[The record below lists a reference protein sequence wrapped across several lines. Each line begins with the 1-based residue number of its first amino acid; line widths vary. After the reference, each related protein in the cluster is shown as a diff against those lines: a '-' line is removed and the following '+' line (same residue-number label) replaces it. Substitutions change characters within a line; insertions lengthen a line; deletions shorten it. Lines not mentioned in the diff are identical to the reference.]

1 MADREVV
8 REDRCRICHDV
19 GPSTI
24 ANRTLPMTDRSL
36 LDTSTATWSELFGNG
51 KRYVVPRYQR
61 DYAWGIDEWSDLW
74 FDVEQLHDSSSH
86 YMGTV
91 VLKAEVDSR
100 WTIIDGQQRLAT
112 LSILALAVIAEIQG
126 LADEGV
132 APDENRERARLLR
145 DQLIS
150 SKDAASLKEES
161 RLRLNQSDDGFFQ
174 TRLVQDK
181 APPHPNKLKG
191 SEKNLWGAYQYF
203 KRQVRDRF
211 QNQRDGAA
219 LATFLHTRVASS
231 LVFIQIKVQDELSA
245 YTVFE
250 TLNARGLE
258 LTTTDLLKNYLFSL
272 AAQSTVDL
280 ETVQL
285 QWQKLVSIVE
295 VAKFPDFLYHYVV
308 SLGKEAKKH
317 RLFGRLREL
326 IKTREDVFAW
336 LERLEQAAELYV
348 ALSDPNDE
356 LWFEYPGAKV
366 HVRELVLFGVD
377 QYKPLVLAAKRVE
390 KREIDLTK
398 LLGLCSIVSMRA
410 TIIGHRNT
418 ADVLRAYQSAV
429 KAIVEKGAASVK
441 AIFSALSALYPSDEE
456 FRSRFEV
463 VEFDTGGPR
472 KRLVKYILC
481 SLEPHFGGPEI
492 DPESSPFTIE
502 HILPEHPGETWAAS
516 FPSDDQQRFVFRLG
530 NLTLLEAPLNRLLG
544 ASDYASKVARYP
556 ESASRMTQSIDA
568 SDWTPQAVIARQKGL
583 AEGAVQRWRLDY

>member
-1 MADREVV
+1 MA
-8 REDRCRICHDV
+8 
-19 GPSTI
+19 
-24 ANRTLPMTDRSL
+24 DRSL

-51 KRYVVPRYQR
+51 KRYLVPRYQR

-74 FDVEQLHDSSSH
+74 LDIAQLHDAASH

-91 VLKAEVDSR
+91 VLKAEADGR

-112 LSILALAVIAEIQG
+112 LSILALAVIAEIQA

-132 APDENRERARLLR
+132 ASDENRERARLLR

-161 RLRLNQSDDGFFQ
+161 RLRLNHSDDGFFQ

-181 APPHPNKLKG
+181 APPHPKKLKG
-191 SEKNLWGAYQYF
+191 SEKNLWEAYQYF
-203 KRQVRDRF
+203 RRQVQERFRDR
-211 QNQRDGAA
+211 RDGAA
-219 LATFLHTRVASS
+219 LATFLSARVASS

-272 AAQSTVDL
+272 AAQSAVDL

-326 IKTREDVFAW
+326 IKTREDVFDW

-356 LWFEYPGAKV
+356 LWFEYPGAKS

-377 QYKPLVLAAKRVE
+377 QYKPLILAAKRVE
-390 KREIDLTK
+390 KREIDLTR
-398 LLGLCSIVSMRA
+398 LLRLCAILSMRA

-418 ADVLRAYQSAV
+418 AEVLRAYQAAV
-429 KAIVEKGAASVK
+429 KAVVEKRAASVK
-441 AIFSALSALYPSDEE
+441 TIFTTMSDLYPTDEE

-463 VEFDTGGPR
+463 AQFDTGGPR

-481 SLEPHFGGPEI
+481 ALEPLFGGAVI

-502 HILPEHPGETWAAS
+502 HILPENPSEAWAAS
-516 FPSDDQQRFVFRLG
+516 FPSDDQRRFVFRLG
-530 NLTLLEAPLNRLLG
+530 NLTLLEAPLNRALG
-544 ASDYASKVARYP
+544 ASDYATKLARYS
-556 ESASRMTQSIDA
+556 ESASHMTRSIDA
-568 SDWTPQAVIARQKGL
+568 TNWTPSAVVARQKGL
-583 AEGAVQRWRLDY
+583 AEKAALHWRIDD